1 MEEYQI
7 WTMFNQARQAD
18 AIVGIM
24 TILMIW
30 LALRVANM
38 TRSNPESDT
47 TTKIVST
54 AFGVLVILGTFR
66 FWTIS
71 AINWTLTAGAFSQ
84 LDESSEAAKGFIDY
98 VGTTDTATTPTLMAM
113 LFLTV
118 VAIMILSLIWRPKK

>member
-98 VGTTDTATTPTLMAM
+98 VGTTDTATTPTPMAM

>member
-98 VGTTDTATTPTLMAM
+98 VGTTDTATTPTPMAM
-113 LFLTV
+113 LFLAV

>member
-54 AFGVLVILGTFR
+54 AFGVLVILGSFR

-98 VGTTDTATTPTLMAM
+98 VGTTDTATTPTPMAM
-113 LFLTV
+113 LFLAV